1 MAKTLIINDQELA
14 MLCDLMS
21 GWSAKWVGKLDDSK
35 RHALDHL
42 IANGFVEL
50 ADEQSTTKYKHTAK
64 ASLLLSELCVG
75 ISGG

>member
-1 MAKTLIINDQELA
+1 MAESLIINGQELA
-14 MLCDLMS
+14 ILCDLMG
-21 GWSAKWVGKLDDSK
+21 GWGAKWCGKLDDD
-35 RHALDHL
+35 RRLALDHL

-50 ADEQSTTKYKHTAK
+50 SDEQSLTIYKHTAK